1 MMIAPDLLA
10 PLLGRELVLVFDV
23 LVALGVGALGVWTT
37 PRTWVAGEIVTA
49 AQMNLHVRDNLVDLD
64 LRMDTAVQELQEE
77 VTSLDGNGSIVL
89 TTEATSIVLNGA
101 GTADVNGMSV
111 PVRAPW
117 QASVINITSNVAT
130 LKHED
135 ATEPT
140 PAKRFRLPG
149 DTDLALS
156 LGEGVTFKY
165 ISVPA
170 GARWVAVVAA

>member
-1 MMIAPDLLA
+1 MLIAPDILA
-10 PLLGRELVLVFDV
+10 AAAGRELVLV
-23 LVALGVGALGVWTT
+23 LEALIALGVGALGVWTT

-49 AQMNLHVRDNLVDLD
+49 SLMNLHVRDNLVDLD
-64 LRMDTAVQELQEE
+64 SRMDLAVQEVQEE
-77 VTSLDGNGSIVL
+77 VTGLDGNGSIAL
-89 TTEATSIVLNGA
+89 TTECTTVVLNGA
-101 GTADVNGMSV
+101 GTADVNGISA
-111 PVRAPW
+111 PVRSPW
-117 QASVINITSNVAT
+117 QLAVVNITSNVAT